1 MRIII
6 DESILRCF
14 IGVFSQ
20 YDIVSVPYM
29 GWTGKKHAELLKLM
43 SEAGFDVFITRNQE
57 YKQCAEMAGITILVI
72 CVETNSFDELLATAP
87 RIKEA
92 ITSAKPGTIY
102 AIQ

>member
-29 GWTGKKHAELLKLM
+29 GWIGKKGGELLKLM
-43 SEAGFDVFITRNQE
+43 NDAGFNIFITRNQE
-57 YKQCAEMAGITILVI
+57 YRQTSEKPNLTVLVI
-72 CVETNSFDELLATAP
+72 CIETNSFDDLLATVP
-87 RIKEA
+87 KIQEA
-92 ITSAKPGTIY
+92 ITAAKPGTIY